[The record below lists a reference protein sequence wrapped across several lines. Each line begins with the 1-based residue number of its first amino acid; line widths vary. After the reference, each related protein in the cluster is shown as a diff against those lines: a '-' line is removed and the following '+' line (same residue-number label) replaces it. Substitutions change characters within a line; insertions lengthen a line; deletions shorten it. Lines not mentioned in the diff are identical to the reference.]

1 MTSMI
6 SPARISKGATVMRVL
21 LYTASRLKTAGS
33 VLLCPPDI
41 KNIPTAIKAKPASIH
56 IRFFFSNSD
65 WVLLLIVVSC
75 LTKKVVLLV
84 QVVELHFK
92 VFDNA
97 TVGTEKRYAN
107 AQ

>member
-1 MTSMI
+1 
-6 SPARISKGATVMRVL
+6 
-21 LYTASRLKTAGS
+21 
-33 VLLCPPDI
+33 
-41 KNIPTAIKAKPASIH
+41 
-56 IRFFFSNSD
+56 
-65 WVLLLIVVSC
+65 LLLIVVSC